1 MPLVPSIIE
10 KSQRG
15 ERVYDIFSRLLEER
29 IIFLAGPITDSL
41 ANLVIA
47 QILFLAS
54 RDAKKDIKLYINSPG
69 GSVTAGLAIY
79 DTMQYISCDI
89 STICIGMAASM
100 GATLLTAGEKG
111 KRFALPNS
119 EILLHQVA
127 GGIKGQ
133 AADIEIEAKQIL
145 KIKGKL
151 NQILAEHTGQPIKK
165 VEKETDRDFYLS
177 AEEAKKYGIIDEVI
191 KGKK

>member
-1 MPLVPSIIE
+1 MPLIPSIIE

-127 GGIKGQ
+127 GGN
-133 AADIEIEAKQIL
+133 L
-145 KIKGKL
+145 M
-151 NQILAEHTGQPIKK
+151 
-165 VEKETDRDFYLS
+165 RS
-177 AEEAKKYGIIDEVI
+177 
-191 KGKK
+191 